1 MKKYLLSSTYF
12 WALFNEYHRRNVRLL
27 LRHGSRVLQSS
38 MMLHSLGCSQLWM
51 FWEKQMV
58 PLSMVKQSI
67 MVFGLPEHWRKRLPP
82 LYLDWLNM
90 EGRDYRPCIWT
101 DWTLKEE
108 TTAPVL
114 GMLEH
119 WRKRLPPLY
128 LDCLNTEGRDYRP
141 CISPTSTLSWR
152 RRPACPFVR
161 MEICHTRPQVLFTCC
176 KWWHPETLKLQCAH
190 NSRYQTSYLKTAILL
205 YIRPCIIVIVE
216 E

>member
-101 DWTLKEE
+101 AWTLKEE
-108 TTAPVL
+108 TTAPVFHQHQPYPDGEDL
-114 GMLEH
+114 
-119 WRKRLPPLY
+119 RAPLFEWKSVIPDHKFY
-128 LDCLNTEGRDYRP
+128 LRAASDDT
-141 CISPTSTLSWR
+141 R
-152 RRPACPFVR
+152 R
-161 MEICHTRPQVLFTCC
+161 H
-176 KWWHPETLKLQCAH
+176 
-190 NSRYQTSYLKTAILL
+190 
-205 YIRPCIIVIVE
+205 
-216 E
+216 